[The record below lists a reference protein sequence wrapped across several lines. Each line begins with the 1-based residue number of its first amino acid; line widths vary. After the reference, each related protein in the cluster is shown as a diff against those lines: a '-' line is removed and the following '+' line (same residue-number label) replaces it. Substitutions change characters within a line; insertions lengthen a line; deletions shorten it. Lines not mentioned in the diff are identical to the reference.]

1 MYNENM
7 LNIINKTKYNDLEKY
22 YPLLNK
28 YYELTL
34 KTLKLEDKY
43 ALSLLIV
50 GPKTIKK
57 INKEYRNIDTVTDV
71 ISFALLD
78 SNEIIDYD
86 NEIELGDIFINRN
99 RVFEQAIEYGHSD
112 KREFVFL
119 FVHGLL
125 HLFGYDHMN
134 KSDEK
139 KMFTLQ
145 NKIIGDLK

>member
-57 INKEYRNIDTVTDV
+57 INKEYRNIDAVTDV